1 MSAAKKPEPVEWL
14 TTEWLTTGEAAKLLL
29 NTTTETVRGYVERGY
44 LPETRRAP
52 GGQYRI
58 ARSDVDALLARWKVK
73 G

>member
-1 MSAAKKPEPVEWL
+1 MSAAKKLEPV
-14 TTEWLTTGEAAKLLL
+14 EWLTTGEAAALLCGV
-29 NTTTETVRGYVERGY
+29 TTETVRGYIERGF
-44 LPETRRAP
+44 LPATKPP